1 MIALLSV
8 QFLQNIQVTN
18 FNTCKKQN
26 KKKSLNIAHNIFEF
40 PV

>member
-18 FNTCKKQN
+18 FNTCKKK